1 MKYKLTSKTRY
12 FFDYEKT
19 EKNYNFTSVIEIC
32 QKDTIAGYKGI
43 QVSCYQKNMNRE
55 GFNNSVGVRKPELF
69 LIPFWILH
77 FKFYRLF
84 HRKGGA
90 YEDRKR

>member
-1 MKYKLTSKTRY
+1 MKYKLKGKSNILFAY
-12 FFDYEKT
+12 EQDNGDY
-19 EKNYNFTSVIEIC
+19 TSVIELC
-32 QKDTIAGYKGI
+32 QKDTITGYKGI
-43 QVSCYQKNMNRE
+43 QISCYEKGVNRE

-84 HRKGGA
+84 HKKGGTV
-90 YEDRKR
+90 

>member
-1 MKYKLTSKTRY
+1 MKYKLTYKSNIV
-12 FFDYEKT
+12 FNYEQDNG
-19 EKNYNFTSVIEIC
+19 NYISVVELC
-32 QKDTIAGYKGI
+32 QMDTITGYKGI
-43 QVSCYQKNMNRE
+43 QISCYEKGVNRS

-90 YEDRKR
+90 E

>member
-1 MKYKLTSKTRY
+1 MKYKLKNRSNILFT
-12 FFDYEKT
+12 YEKDNG
-19 EKNYNFTSVIEIC
+19 NYTSVIEIC
-32 QKDTIAGYKGI
+32 QKNTIKGYKGI
-43 QVSCYQKNMNRE
+43 QISCYEKEVNRE

-84 HRKGGA
+84 HRKGGV
-90 YEDRKR
+90 E

>member
-1 MKYKLTSKTRY
+1 MKYKLKDKSNIVFTY
-12 FFDYEKT
+12 EQDNGDY
-19 EKNYNFTSVIEIC
+19 TSVIELC
-32 QKDTIAGYKGI
+32 RKDTITGYKGI
-43 QVSCYQKNMNRE
+43 QISCYEKEVNRE

-84 HRKGGA
+84 HWKGGA
-90 YEDRKR
+90 E

>member
-1 MKYKLTSKTRY
+1 MKYKLTYRSNIV
-12 FFDYEKT
+12 FDYEQD
-19 EKNYNFTSVIEIC
+19 NGDYTSVIELC
-32 QKDTIAGYKGI
+32 QKDTITGYKGI
-43 QVSCYQKNMNRE
+43 QISCYEKGVNRE

-84 HRKGGA
+84 HWKG
-90 YEDRKR
+90 DTK

>member
-1 MKYKLTSKTRY
+1 MKYKLRSKSNILFTY
-12 FFDYEKT
+12 EQDNDDYG
-19 EKNYNFTSVIEIC
+19 YTSVIELC
-32 QKDTIAGYKGI
+32 QKDTIQGYKGI
-43 QVSCYQKNMNRE
+43 QISCYEKGVNRS

-84 HRKGGA
+84 HREGGV
-90 YEDRKR
+90 K

>member
-1 MKYKLTSKTRY
+1 MKYKLRSKSNNLFTY
-12 FFDYEKT
+12 EQFNCDY
-19 EKNYNFTSVIEIC
+19 NYTSVIALC
-32 QKDTIAGYKGI
+32 QKDTITGYKGI
-43 QVSCYQKNMNRE
+43 QISCYEKGVNRE

-84 HRKGGA
+84 HWKGGT
-90 YEDRKR
+90 E

>member
-1 MKYKLTSKTRY
+1 MKYKLNYKSNILFTY
-12 FFDYEKT
+12 EQDNIDY
-19 EKNYNFTSVIEIC
+19 TSVIELC
-32 QKDTIAGYKGI
+32 QKNTIKGYKGI
-43 QVSCYQKNMNRE
+43 QISCYEKEVNRD

-84 HRKGGA
+84 HWKGDT
-90 YEDRKR
+90 E

>member
-1 MKYKLTSKTRY
+1 MKYKLTYKSNIV
-12 FFDYEKT
+12 FDYEQD
-19 EKNYNFTSVIEIC
+19 NGNFIAVIELC
-32 QKDTIAGYKGI
+32 QKDTITGYKGI
-43 QVSCYQKNMNRE
+43 QISCYEKGVNRS
-55 GFNNSVGVRKPELF
+55 GFNNSVGMRKPELF

-90 YEDRKR
+90 E

>member
-1 MKYKLTSKTRY
+1 MKYKLTYKSNILFT
-12 FFDYEKT
+12 YEQDNG
-19 EKNYNFTSVIEIC
+19 NYTSVIELC
-32 QKDTIAGYKGI
+32 RKDTITGYKGI
-43 QVSCYQKNMNRE
+43 QISCYEKEVNRE

-84 HRKGGA
+84 HWEGGV
-90 YEDRKR
+90 E

>member
-1 MKYKLTSKTRY
+1 MKYKLTYRSNTLFTY
-12 FFDYEKT
+12 EQYDCDY
-19 EKNYNFTSVIEIC
+19 NYTSVIELC
-32 QKDTIAGYKGI
+32 QMDTIKGYKGI
-43 QVSCYQKNMNRE
+43 QISCYEKGVNRE
-55 GFNNSVGVRKPELF
+55 GFNNAVSVRKPELF

-90 YEDRKR
+90 E

>member
-1 MKYKLTSKTRY
+1 MKYKLKDKSNIVFTY
-12 FFDYEKT
+12 EQDNGDY
-19 EKNYNFTSVIEIC
+19 TSVIELC
-32 QKDTIAGYKGI
+32 RKDTITGYKGI
-43 QVSCYQKNMNRE
+43 QISCYEKGVNRE

-84 HRKGGA
+84 HWKGGT
-90 YEDRKR
+90 E

>member
-1 MKYKLTSKTRY
+1 MKYKLTYRSNTLFTY
-12 FFDYEKT
+12 EQNYGDYIT
-19 EKNYNFTSVIEIC
+19 VIELC
-32 QKDTIAGYKGI
+32 QKNTIKGYKGI
-43 QVSCYQKNMNRE
+43 QILCYEKRVNIE

-84 HRKGGA
+84 HWKGGA
-90 YEDRKR
+90 E